1 MAGKPN
7 DKMFKTMVEKHG
19 SEEAARAWFR
29 SIGSLGGK
37 APSDKPKGFAAN
49 PDLAR
54 IVGRRGGKVSKR
66 GPAKTKSDN
75 SKSGAN
81 Q

>member
-1 MAGKPN
+1 MAGRPN

-29 SIGSLGGK
+29 SIGSKGGK

-49 PDLAR
+49 PELAR
-54 IVGRRGGKVSKR
+54 IAGAIGGKISQRNKE
-66 GPAKTKSDN
+66 K
-75 SKSGAN
+75 
-81 Q
+81 